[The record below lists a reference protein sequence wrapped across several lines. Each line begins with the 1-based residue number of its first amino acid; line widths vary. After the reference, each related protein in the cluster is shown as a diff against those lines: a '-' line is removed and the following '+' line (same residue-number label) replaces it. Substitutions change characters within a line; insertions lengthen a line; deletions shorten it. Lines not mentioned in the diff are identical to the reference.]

1 MTTHPFDWA
10 TWSRIDATELAAK
23 LRAKDITV
31 SEVMHQFSEAV
42 SIQNPRLNSVIE
54 VFDDVLDDPTSSG
67 ANPDGPFYGVPILIK
82 DMGSRI
88 EGRDQQIGL
97 GFKAPDLAAED
108 DPLIKNF
115 RAAGFI
121 VCGRTTVPEDGM
133 TFITHSIPQGDT
145 HSPFNL
151 EHTPGGSS
159 GGSSASVAGGITP
172 ICSASDGRGLYGFPP
187 PGRGLSASKPPEA

>member
-10 TWSRIDATELAAK
+10 TWGRIDATELAVK

-54 VFDDVLDDPTSSG
+54 VFDDVLDDPASSG

-88 EGRDQQIGL
+88 GGRDQQIGL
-97 GFKAPDLAAED
+97 GFKPPDLAAKD

-121 VCGRTTVPEDGM
+121 V
-133 TFITHSIPQGDT
+133 
-145 HSPFNL
+145 
-151 EHTPGGSS
+151 
-159 GGSSASVAGGITP
+159 
-172 ICSASDGRGLYGFPP
+172 
-187 PGRGLSASKPPEA
+187 SK